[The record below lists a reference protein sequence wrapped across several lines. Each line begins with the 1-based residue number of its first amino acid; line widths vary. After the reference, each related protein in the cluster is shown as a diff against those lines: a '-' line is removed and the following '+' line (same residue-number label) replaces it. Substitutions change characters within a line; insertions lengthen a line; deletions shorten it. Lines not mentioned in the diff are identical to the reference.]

1 MAVMGYDPQASR
13 GQNPFLR
20 GDNTLKLA
28 EAAGI
33 GTTDLKRIEVA
44 GLPIRQA
51 TFEFGPGAIGK
62 TV

>member
-1 MAVMGYDPQASR
+1 MAVMGYDPQAAR

-28 EAAGI
+28 ESAGV
-33 GTTDLKRIEVA
+33 GTADLSRIEVA
-44 GLPIRQA
+44 GVPVREAL
-51 TFEFGPGAIGK
+51 FEYGPGAIGK